1 MKIYQI
7 GKSIIVEDVKSVK
20 NITELRPSIASS
32 LELIKVAINNDL
44 SVSEYL
50 TKIMNTKQGDFS
62 KEGLI
67 NPRIPIDSPEALT
80 VTGNIS
86 ASGFVSAS
94 KLVRIIGL

>member
-7 GKSIIVEDVKSVK
+7 GKSIIVDDGKRVK

-50 TKIMNTKQGDFS
+50 TKIMNT
-62 KEGLI
+62 
-67 NPRIPIDSPEALT
+67 N
-80 VTGNIS
+80 NI
-86 ASGFVSAS
+86 F
-94 KLVRIIGL
+94 